1 LIHDAIVIDMKKEDW
16 NLLKSLVT
24 LMGSTNFGK
33 FMVNIKRGK
42 TLGSMKGVSFG

>member
-1 LIHDAIVIDMKKEDW
+1 MKKEDW
-16 NLLKSLVT
+16 NLLNSLIA

-42 TLGSMKGVSFG
+42 TLGSMKDIRVG